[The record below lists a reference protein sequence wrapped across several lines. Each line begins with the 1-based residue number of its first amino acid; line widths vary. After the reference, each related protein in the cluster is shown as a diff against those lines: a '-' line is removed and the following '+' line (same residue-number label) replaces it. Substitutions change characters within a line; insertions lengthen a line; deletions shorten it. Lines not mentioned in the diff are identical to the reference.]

1 MNILENI
8 LALNK
13 RILYNDS
20 TRYLTYMLTKSVNKE
35 RGNGMDRLL
44 MTADEIA
51 KEMNISKSYAYKIIK
66 RLNAELEE
74 MGYYTVAGKV
84 NRKYF
89 LKKIDYDD
97 GKGAG

>member
-1 MNILENI
+1 MENT

-13 RILYNDS
+13 CTLYNGS
-20 TRYLTYMLTKSVNKE
+20 TGCLTCMLTKNVNKE
-35 RGNGMDRLL
+35 RGKGMDRLL

>member
-1 MNILENI
+1 MDVNQN
-8 LALNK
+8 
-13 RILYNDS
+13 
-20 TRYLTYMLTKSVNKE
+20 VNKE
-35 RGNGMDRLL
+35 KGKGMDRLL

-51 KEMNISKSYAYKIIK
+51 KEMNISKSYAYKINK
-66 RLNAELEE
+66 SLNAELEE

>member
-1 MNILENI
+1 MNNTLE
-8 LALNK
+8 LNK
-13 RILYNDS
+13 CIVYNDS
-20 TRYLTYMLTKSVNKE
+20 TRNLACMLNNIVNKE

-66 RLNAELEE
+66 RLNTELEE

>member
-1 MNILENI
+1 MNNTLE
-8 LALNK
+8 LNK
-13 RILYNDS
+13 CIVYNDS
-20 TRYLTYMLTKSVNKE
+20 TRNLTCMLKNIVNKE

>member
-1 MNILENI
+1 MVNNT

-13 RILYNDS
+13 RIVYNDS
-20 TRYLTYMLTKSVNKE
+20 TRNLTCMLNNIVNKE

-66 RLNAELEE
+66 RLNTELEE

>member
-1 MNILENI
+1 MNNP
-8 LALNK
+8 LALNNC
-13 RILYNDS
+13 IQYNGS
-20 TRYLTYMLTKSVNKE
+20 TEYLTYMLTNNVSKE

-66 RLNAELEE
+66 RLNTELEE